1 MKFVPLLLSNRYILY
16 MKTTIILLFMV
27 TSCSRVDRVA
37 KVVLSS
43 DGTTL
48 TFYYDTKSYN
58 NSYAIVSS
66 FSSPK
71 WTHNSSITTVVFDA
85 SFADARP
92 VETSG
97 WFSCL
102 SSLTTIKGLEYLNTS
117 EVTNMNGMFE
127 GCSSLTTLDLSSFNT
142 EKVTNQLSMF
152 PYCSS
157 LTSIDLSSFNT
168 AGVDDMSYMFEG
180 CSSLISLDLSS
191 FNTENVEYMSKMF
204 AGCSNLSTLDLSSFK
219 TEKVDAMRGMFEGC
233 SSLTFLDLSSFN
245 TEKATNMENM
255 FYGCSSM
262 KTIFVSNGF
271 TTDSCIISYNMFGNC
286 TSLVG
291 GSGTSWD
298 EKDNVDATYARL
310 DGGPEKPGYFSTN
323 QQTAI
328 PALLNGGNVK
338 SSRR

>member
-127 GCSSLTTLDLSSFNT
+127 G
-142 EKVTNQLSMF
+142 
-152 PYCSS
+152 
-157 LTSIDLSSFNT
+157 
-168 AGVDDMSYMFEG
+168 
-180 CSSLISLDLSS
+180 
-191 FNTENVEYMSKMF
+191 
-204 AGCSNLSTLDLSSFK
+204 
-219 TEKVDAMRGMFEGC
+219 
-233 SSLTFLDLSSFN
+233 
-245 TEKATNMENM
+245 
-255 FYGCSSM
+255 
-262 KTIFVSNGF
+262 
-271 TTDSCIISYNMFGNC
+271 
-286 TSLVG
+286 
-291 GSGTSWD
+291 
-298 EKDNVDATYARL
+298 
-310 DGGPEKPGYFSTN
+310 
-323 QQTAI
+323 
-328 PALLNGGNVK
+328 
-338 SSRR
+338 